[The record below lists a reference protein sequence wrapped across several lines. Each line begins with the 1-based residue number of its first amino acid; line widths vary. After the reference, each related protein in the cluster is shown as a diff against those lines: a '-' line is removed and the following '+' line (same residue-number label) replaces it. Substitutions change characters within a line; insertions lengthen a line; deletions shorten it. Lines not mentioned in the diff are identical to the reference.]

1 MIEARKRTF
10 RYVVTR
16 RKAHRHVPTPRRRPL
31 SSKCMGVL
39 KSLFRSLLKLA
50 FLTVVTGVI
59 AGVAKK
65 LKRPKET
72 EPVSFE
78 QWPDVPQNP
87 ASE

>member
-1 MIEARKRTF
+1 MF
-10 RYVVTR
+10 
-16 RKAHRHVPTPRRRPL
+16 
-31 SSKCMGVL
+31 MGVL
-39 KSLFRSLLKLA
+39 KALFRSLLKLA
-50 FLTVVTGVI
+50 LLTVVTGVI

-65 LKRPKET
+65 VKRPKDA